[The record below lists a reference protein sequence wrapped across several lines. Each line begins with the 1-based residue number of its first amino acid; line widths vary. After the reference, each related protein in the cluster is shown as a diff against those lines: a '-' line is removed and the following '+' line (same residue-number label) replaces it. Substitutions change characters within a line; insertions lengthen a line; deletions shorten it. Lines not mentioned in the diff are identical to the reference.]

1 MGSELTV
8 TVERV
13 DDFVLL
19 IQVMMRLGLPAI
31 LDRHIP
37 RHWLQEGLSWGWV
50 ATIWLAHILSQGD
63 HRKLTVRDWV
73 RQAHTTLEATTSL
86 SIRDTDFTDDRLTI
100 VLREL
105 SKPEYWHAIEQD
117 LGQNTVRAYDLSA
130 ERVRVD
136 ATTISGYH
144 QGDEDGLFQFGKSK
158 DNPELLQVKL
168 MMASLDPLGLP
179 IATDV
184 VSGEQADDG
193 LYVPIIDR
201 LALTLNKAGLL
212 FVGDCKMSAWAIR
225 VHIRAM
231 GNHYLMPLALVG
243 EAGQDMLLWIQ
254 EAVEGKQVLMPIY
267 TPGASTDEETLAEG
281 YERTRVHTAQVED
294 RTLEWTERVLVV
306 HSKVYADVMMRG
318 LERRLAN
325 ATTKLEALTPP
336 RGRGKRQ
343 IEDEETLVAAANTIL
358 QNHRV
363 EGLLSYTFER
373 QVEQQV
379 KYIGRGRGAVGRPQE
394 VVERVRYQITA
405 VERDEAA
412 IEALQQTFG
421 WRAYVTD
428 LPAEQLSLVEA
439 MLTYREEWQIERGF
453 HRLKGAPLS
462 IAPLFVKRDDQVTGL
477 IHLLSIA
484 VRLLTLIEFVV
495 RRTLKQEQAQ
505 LVGLHAEN
513 PKKGTDK
520 PTTERLLKAFSGINL
535 TIIQFPDRA
544 VHHVTPLSPLQERI
558 LTLLGLSPDIY
569 LALAQNSS

>member
-1 MGSELTV
+1 MESELTI
-8 TVERV
+8 TIERV
-13 DDFVLL
+13 DDFALL
-19 IQVMMRLGLPAI
+19 IRVMMRLGLPAI

-50 ATIWLAHILSQGD
+50 ATIWLAHIVSQGD

-73 RQAHTTLEATTSL
+73 RQAHTTLEATTGL
-86 SIRDTDFTDDRLTI
+86 SIRDTDFTDDRLAI

-105 SKPEYWHAIEQD
+105 SQPTYWHAIERD
-117 LGQNTVRAYDLSA
+117 LGQNTVRVYELSA

-144 QGDEDGLFQFGKSK
+144 AGSEDGLFQFGKSK
-158 DNPELLQVKL
+158 DNPELPQVKV

-179 IATDV
+179 VATDV

-193 LYVPIIDR
+193 LYVPVIDR
-201 LALTLNKAGLL
+201 VAMTVNQAGLL
-212 FVGDCKMSAWAIR
+212 FVGDCKMSARATR
-225 VHIRAM
+225 VHIRALDH
-231 GNHYLMPLALVG
+231 HYLMPLALVG
-243 EAGQDMLLWIQ
+243 EAGQDMPVWIQ
-254 EAVEGKQVLMPIY
+254 EALDGKQTLIPIY
-267 TPGASTDEETLAEG
+267 APGASADEPPLAEG
-281 YERTRVHTAQVED
+281 YERTRVHTAQVAG
-294 RTLEWTERVLVV
+294 RSLVWTERVLVV
-306 HSKVYADVMMRG
+306 RSEAYAEVMTRG

-325 ATTKLEALTPP
+325 AMTKLNALTPP

-343 IEDEETLVAAANTIL
+343 IEDEETLTAAADAIL
-358 QNHRV
+358 QTHRV

-379 KYIGRGRGAVGRPQE
+379 KYIGRGRGAADRPQQ

-405 VERDEAA
+405 VVQDEAA
-412 IEALQQTFG
+412 ITAVQQTFG

-428 LPAEQLSLVEA
+428 LPAEQLSLGEA
-439 MLTYREEWQIERGF
+439 VLTYREEWQIERGF
-453 HRLKGAPLS
+453 HRLKDAPLS

-495 RRTLKQEQAQ
+495 RRALKREQGQ
-505 LVGLHAEN
+505 LVGLHLEN

-535 TIIQFPDRA
+535 TIIQFPDR
-544 VHHVTPLSPLQERI
+544 VVRHVTPLSPLQERI
-558 LTLLGLSPDIY
+558 LSLLGLSPDIY
-569 LALAQNSS
+569 RSLAQNSS

>member
-1 MGSELTV
+1 MESELTV

-19 IQVMMRLGLPAI
+19 LQVMMRLGLPAI

-50 ATIWLAHILSQGD
+50 ATIWLAHIVSQGD

-73 RQAHTTLEATTSL
+73 RQAHATLEATTGL

-105 SKPEYWHAIEQD
+105 SKPEYWHAIERD
-117 LGQNTVRAYDLSA
+117 LGQNAVRAYDLSA

-144 QGDEDGLFQFGKSK
+144 EGNEDGLFQFGKSK

-201 LALTLNKAGLL
+201 LALTLNQTGLL
-212 FVGDCKMSAWAIR
+212 FVGDCKMSAWATR

-243 EAGQDMLLWIQ
+243 EAGQDMPVWIQ
-254 EAVEGKQVLMPIY
+254 EAVDGKHKLSPIRA
-267 TPGASTDEETLAEG
+267 PGASANEKPLAEG
-281 YERTRVHTAQVED
+281 YERTRAHTVQVQGQ
-294 RTLEWTERVLVV
+294 TLEWTERVLVV
-306 HSKVYADVMMRG
+306 HSEVYADVMTRG

-325 ATTKLEALTPP
+325 ATTKLQALTPP
-336 RGRGKRQ
+336 RSRGKRQ
-343 IEDEETLVAAANTIL
+343 IEDEGTLVATANAVL
-358 QNHRV
+358 QHHRV
-363 EGLLSYTFER
+363 GGLLSYTFER

-379 KYIGRGRGAVGRPQE
+379 KYIGRGRGAAGRPQE

-405 VERDEAA
+405 VERDKTA

-428 LPAEQLSLVEA
+428 LAVEQLSLVEA
-439 MLTYREEWQIERGF
+439 VLTYREEWQIERGF
-453 HRLKGAPLS
+453 HRLKDAPLS

-477 IHLLSIA
+477 VHLLSIA

-495 RRTLKQEQAQ
+495 RRALKREQAQ

-513 PKKGTDK
+513 PKKGTDQ

-535 TIIQFPDRA
+535 TIIQFPDRV

-569 LALAQNSS
+569 RALAQNSS

>member
-1 MGSELTV
+1 MEAELTI
-8 TVERV
+8 TTERV

-19 IQVMMRLGLPAI
+19 IRVMMRLGLPAI
-31 LDRHIP
+31 LDRNIP

-50 ATIWLAHILSQGD
+50 ATIWLAHIVSQGD

-73 RQAHTTLEATTSL
+73 RQAHTTLEATTGL
-86 SIRDTDFTDDRLTI
+86 SMRDTDFTDDRLTI

-105 SKPEYWHAIEQD
+105 SEPEYWHAIEQD
-117 LGQNTVRAYDLSA
+117 LGQNIVRAYDLSA

-144 QGDEDGLFQFGKSK
+144 EGSEDGLFQFGKSK
-158 DNPELLQVKL
+158 DNPDLLQVKL
-168 MMASLDPLGLP
+168 MAASLDPLGLP

-184 VSGEQADDG
+184 VSGEKADDG

-212 FVGDCKMSAWAIR
+212 FVGDCKMSAWATR

-231 GNHYLMPLALVG
+231 GHHYLMPLSLVG
-243 EAGQDMLLWIQ
+243 EAGQDMSVWIQ
-254 EAVEGKQVLMPIY
+254 EAVDGKHELSPIRA
-267 TPGASTDEETLAEG
+267 PGASVDEKPLAEG
-281 YERTRVHTAQVED
+281 YERIRVHTAQVEG
-294 RTLEWTERVLVV
+294 RSLEWTERVLVV
-306 HSKVYADVMMRG
+306 HSQVYAEIMTRG

-325 ATTKLEALTPP
+325 ATAKLNALTPP
-336 RGRGKRQ
+336 RARGKRQ
-343 IEDEETLVAAANTIL
+343 IEEEETLVAAAKAIL
-358 QNHRV
+358 QDHRV
-363 EGLLSYTFER
+363 EDLLSYTFER

-379 KYIGRGRGAVGRPQE
+379 KYIGRGRGAAGRPQE

-405 VERDEAA
+405 VVRDEAA
-412 IEALQQTFG
+412 ITALQQAFG

-439 MLTYREEWQIERGF
+439 VLTYREEWQIERGF

-477 IHLLSIA
+477 IHLLSIG

-495 RRTLKQEQAQ
+495 RRALKREQAQ

-535 TIIQFPDRA
+535 TVIQFPDRI

-569 LALAQNSS
+569 RSLAQNSS